1 MGSILQERVGG
12 KTGFPS
18 SGILPIT
25 KSLQFTEHGFPK
37 FNWNDVATDGYNGW
51 IFPGKG
57 EAYPTCGTFHVVGCL
72 THNPGYFKRIK
83 DTCDRAECPD
93 DYKIWLVRST
103 KYITK
108 RIKVGEPNRY
118 RKPIH
123 VTVSPG
129 KDAWSKFDSLDG
141 YRKTRRKAIRIAK
154 KAGMIGG
161 ALIFHPYRDT
171 GTIKDPK
178 WYFSP
183 HFHILGYGWV
193 VQTPEIFRKTGW
205 IVKNHRVRKSI
216 GATAYYQLS
225 HAGVKTRHH
234 VISWFGALSTRA
246 LKVERDKNEEFE
258 TCPVCDS
265 RLRRVIYYGLGD
277 NPMSDPEIS
286 DKCLDTNYWK
296 YR

>member
-1 MGSILQERVGG
+1 MGSILQEGFGRE
-12 KTGFPS
+12 TGFPS
-18 SGILPIT
+18 SVGILPIT
-25 KSLQFTEHGFPK
+25 KSLQK
-37 FNWNDVATDGYNGW
+37 FYWHDVAKSGYNGW
-51 IFPGKG
+51 IFPGQG

-93 DYKIWLVRST
+93 DYKIWLIQST

-108 RIKVGEPNRY
+108 RIKAGEPNRY

-123 VTVSPG
+123 VTVSPD
-129 KDAWSKFDSLDG
+129 KRAWSRFDQTEG

-154 KAGMIGG
+154 KAGLIGG
-161 ALIFHPYRDT
+161 ALIFHPYREDN
-171 GTIKDPK
+171 KQK

-183 HFHILGYGWV
+183 HFHILGYGWI
-193 VQTPEIFRKTGW
+193 VQTKAIYDKSGW
-205 IVKNHRVRKSI
+205 IVKNHRIRKSI

-225 HAGVKTRHH
+225 HAGIKKRHH
-234 VISWFGALSTRA
+234 VISWFGALSCRA

-265 RLRRVIYYGLGD
+265 RLKRVIYYGLGD
-277 NPMSDPEIS
+277 NPMSDPEIVERY
-286 DKCLDTNYWK
+286 LDTNYWR
-296 YR
+296 Y